1 MARKSPPSES
11 QSPPASQPSPENG
24 AGPSVQTR
32 QPPRRI
38 GVQAALNRASSW
50 RKAHPPLSADQDA
63 LLAIS
68 ARLYC
73 HAVNLSNRLYFDTEL
88 RQDGEPRQ
96 ALKLLLDLDQ
106 RITENLQQL
115 FGDDGDGDLSS
126 LFRKKAEA

>member
-1 MARKSPPSES
+1 MPRGRPKPKKVP
-11 QSPPASQPSPENG
+11 PPAASEQPPENG
-24 AGPSVQTR
+24 PEPEAKPR

-50 RKAHPPLSADQDA
+50 RKAHPPLSSDQDA

-88 RQDGEPRQ
+88 RQDG
-96 ALKLLLDLDQ
+96 
-106 RITENLQQL
+106 
-115 FGDDGDGDLSS
+115 
-126 LFRKKAEA
+126 